1 MSDLSQEEFQR
12 YSRHLVMPQVT
23 LAGQE
28 RLRRARV
35 LCVGAG
41 GLGSPASLYLAA
53 AGIGTLGLVDDDVV
67 SLSNLQRQ
75 VLYATEDVGKPKGP
89 MAARRLRETNPH
101 VELEIHE
108 TRLVA
113 DNVMELIQ
121 GYDLV
126 VDGSDNFPTRY
137 LVNDACVLLGKPLI
151 YGSVLRFAGQVS
163 VFDAARGPCYR
174 CLFPE
179 PPAPGSVPSCAE
191 GGVLGVLPGII
202 GSLQALEAIKWII
215 GAGETL
221 IGRLLLFEGL
231 GLDFR
236 EVRLAKDPECPV
248 CGLEPT
254 IRTPSDLADA
264 CAAGVAEPEIR
275 APRIG
280 ARALARA
287 LESDSPPRVLDVRR
301 PEELQIAAL
310 DGATAI
316 PLADLPARLDELSR
330 EESWVITCH
339 KGARAERAWRLLDEA
354 GYAHI
359 RVLDGGIDA
368 WAERVEPAMARYA

>member
-1 MSDLSQEEFQR
+1 MSDLSPEEFKR
-12 YSRHLVMPQVT
+12 YSRHLVMPEVT
-23 LAGQE
+23 LAGQQ
-28 RLRRARV
+28 RLRAARI

-53 AGIGTLGLVDDDVV
+53 AGIGALGLVDDDVV

-75 VLYATEDVGKPKGP
+75 VLYATDDVGEPKGV
-89 MAARRLRETNPH
+89 MAARRLQETNPH
-101 VELEIHE
+101 VNIEIHE

-113 DNVMELIQ
+113 DNVMDLIG

-137 LVNDACVLLGKPLI
+137 LVNDACVLLGKPLV

-163 VFDAARGPCYR
+163 LFDSARGPCYR

-179 PPAPGSVPSCAE
+179 PPAPGTVPSCAE

-215 GAGETL
+215 GTGETL
-221 IGRLLLFEGL
+221 TGRLLLFEGL

-264 CAAGVAEPEIR
+264 CEVGVSEPEIL

-287 LESDSPPRVLDVRR
+287 LESESPPRVLDVRR

-310 DGATAI
+310 DGAMAI
-316 PLADLPARLDELSR
+316 PLGELPGRLDELPA
-330 EESWVITCH
+330 EDTWVITCH
-339 KGARAERAWRLLDEA
+339 KGARAERAWRLLHEA
-354 GYAHI
+354 GYDRI
-359 RVLDGGIDA
+359 QVLDGGIDA
-368 WAERVEPAMARYA
+368 WAERVEPAMPRYA

>member
-12 YSRHLVMPQVT
+12 YSRHLVMPEVT

-75 VLYATEDVGKPKGP
+75 VLYATDDVGEPKGA

-101 VELEIHE
+101 VKLEIHE

-113 DNVMELIQ
+113 DNVMDIVS

-137 LVNDACVLLGKPLI
+137 LVNDACVLLGKPLV

-163 VFDAARGPCYR
+163 VFDSARGPCYR

-179 PPAPGSVPSCAE
+179 PPAPGTVPSCAE

-221 IGRLLLFEGL
+221 TGRLLLFEGL

-236 EVRLAKDPECPV
+236 EVRLARDPECPV

-254 IRTPSDLADA
+254 IRSPSDLADA
-264 CAAGVAEPEIR
+264 CEAGVSEPEIQ

-287 LESDSPPRVLDVRR
+287 LEGETPPRVLDVRR

-310 DGATAI
+310 AGALAI
-316 PLADLPARLDELSR
+316 PLAELPARLGELPADEH
-330 EESWVITCH
+330 WVITCH
-339 KGARAERAWRLLDEA
+339 KGSRAERAWRLLNEA
-354 GYAHI
+354 GYTRI
-359 RVLDGGIDA
+359 QVLDGGIDA
-368 WAERVEPAMARYA
+368 WAERVEPAMPRYA